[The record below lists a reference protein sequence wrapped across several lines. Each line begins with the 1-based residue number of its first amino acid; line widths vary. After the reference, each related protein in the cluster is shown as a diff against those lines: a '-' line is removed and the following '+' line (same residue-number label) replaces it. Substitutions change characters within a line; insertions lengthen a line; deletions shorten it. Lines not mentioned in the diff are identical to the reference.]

1 MFRNGNRRWGG
12 VLIFLMVIAILLGG
26 FYYFISTYSIT
37 TVYVEGNVHYTEEE
51 IKEMVLEGPFSNN
64 SLYLSLKYSNKGVEN
79 IPFVDVMDVT
89 VLEPD
94 TIKITVYE
102 KALAGYIEYLDTYMY
117 FDRDGYVVET
127 SNIKTMG
134 IPQITGLSFDHVVL
148 GEKLPVPDDSVFEGI
163 MQITNL
169 LDRFDLVV
177 DKIYFQ
183 SNMDIVLHF
192 GEIRVK
198 LGDDSN
204 LEEKIMIIPT
214 FLANLEGQK
223 GTLHLENYIEGSGVT
238 VFDGSE
244 TENNQ

>member
-1 MFRNGNRRWGG
+1 MFRNSKGRWGG
-12 VLIFLMVIAILLGG
+12 VLIFLIIIAVLLGG
-26 FYYFISTYSIT
+26 FYYVISTYSIK

-51 IKEMVLEGPFSNN
+51 IKEMVLDGPLSNN
-64 SLYLSLKYSNKGVEN
+64 SLYLSVKFRNKGMEN
-79 IPFVDVMDVT
+79 IPFVDVMNVT

-127 SNIKTMG
+127 SNIRTVG
-134 IPQITGLSFDHVVL
+134 IPQITGLNFDYMVL
-148 GEKLPVPDDSVFEGI
+148 GEKLPVADDGVFEGI

-169 LDRFDLVV
+169 LDRFDLIV

-183 SNMDIVLHF
+183 SDMDIVLYF
-192 GEIRVK
+192 GGIRVI

-204 LEEKIMIIPT
+204 LEEKIMILPT
-214 FLANLEGQK
+214 FLKDLEGQK
-223 GTLHLENYIEGSGVT
+223 GTLYMSNYIEGSGVT
-238 VFDGSE
+238 VFRADE
-244 TENNQ
+244 TENN